1 MHDPIFRLDSVLE
14 GSQRQ
19 ERRGLEAEAR
29 SQELRE
35 KVAGLEEEV
44 AVVRSRAR
52 EERIHL
58 EARLEEVEEE
68 REGEQGRAGVRERAL
83 EERIRRLVER
93 REEEEEGDRVTSLEN
108 SLAEV
113 EEEKG
118 ALQLRLVDLED
129 LQGELGW

>member
-1 MHDPIFRLDSVLE
+1 MLE

-68 REGEQGRAGVRERAL
+68 REGEQGRAGVRER
-83 EERIRRLVER
+83 IRRLVER
-93 REEEEEGDRVTSLEN
+93 REEEEGDRVTSLEN

>member
-1 MHDPIFRLDSVLE
+1 M
-14 GSQRQ
+14 
-19 ERRGLEAEAR
+19 
-29 SQELRE
+29 
-35 KVAGLEEEV
+35 AGLEEEV

-93 REEEEEGDRVTSLEN
+93 REEEEEEGDRVTSLEN

-129 LQGELGW
+129 LQGELVWQ

>member
-29 SQELRE
+29 SMELRE

-58 EARLEEVEEE
+58 EARLEEVEEG
-68 REGEQGRAGVRERAL
+68 REGEQGRAGVRES
-83 EERIRRLVER
+83 IRRLVER

>member
-29 SQELRE
+29 SEELRE

-58 EARLEEVEEE
+58 ESRLEEVEEG
-68 REGEQGRAGVRERAL
+68 REGEQDRAS
-83 EERIRRLVER
+83 IRRLVER

-129 LQGELGW
+129 LQGERVWQ

>member
-29 SQELRE
+29 SEELRE

-58 EARLEEVEEE
+58 EARLEEVEEG
-68 REGEQGRAGVRERAL
+68 REGEQGRAGVRER
-83 EERIRRLVER
+83 IRRLVER
-93 REEEEEGDRVTSLEN
+93 REEEEGDRVTSLEN

>member
-29 SQELRE
+29 SEELRE

-68 REGEQGRAGVRERAL
+68 REGEQGRAGVRER
-83 EERIRRLVER
+83 IRRLVER
-93 REEEEEGDRVTSLEN
+93 REEEEGDRVTSLEN